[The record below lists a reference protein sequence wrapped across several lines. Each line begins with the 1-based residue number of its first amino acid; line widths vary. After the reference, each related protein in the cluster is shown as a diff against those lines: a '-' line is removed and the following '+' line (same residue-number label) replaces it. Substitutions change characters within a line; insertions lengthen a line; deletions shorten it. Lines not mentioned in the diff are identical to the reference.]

1 MKLIRL
7 IPLVLA
13 TLSPLLAEDPPEIS
27 EPALVEK
34 ESSNSRI
41 VVLGYHEFTTTPN
54 ATEMRLPTSKLR
66 KQLQEIK
73 DNKLNVITLA
83 DFIAWKKGEK
93 DIPDKSILITID
105 DGWKS
110 VYTDAYPIFKE
121 FNFPFTI
128 YLYKNYVD
136 GGGRALTTP
145 MINEMLESN
154 LCTIGSHSV
163 SHPFPSKIKKQ
174 KKRGSKAFDTFL
186 DLEFGSS
193 KKFLEDKFKQDITT
207 YAYPGGFHTEEM
219 FDTAKKHNYDF
230 LFTVVPG
237 KVKLETQNNLLPRY
251 IILGTHDYIFKNA
264 ITFRNLAS
272 QTPDLAKLEITTPH
286 PVQPAPAT
294 AVASRTPT
302 ILADLSAVT
311 DLNPKSIE
319 MRVAGFGKVPY
330 TFDSETKTCSWEV
343 NRPLRSNSVEVIVSW
358 KLDGKTKSETPMKW
372 TFLIDKTAEYQPRK
386 NSEETSE
393 TQETAPTE

>member
-264 ITFRNLAS
+264 ITFRKLAS